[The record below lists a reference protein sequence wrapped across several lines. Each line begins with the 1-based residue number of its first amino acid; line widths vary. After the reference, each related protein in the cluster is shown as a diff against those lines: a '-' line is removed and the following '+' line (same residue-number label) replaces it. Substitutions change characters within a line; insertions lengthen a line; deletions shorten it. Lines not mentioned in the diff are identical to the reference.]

1 MKVAL
6 SFPGCNRRGGIERVI
21 YECAKFLSE
30 RGHEVTVFASR
41 YEPGGVAV
49 RYHHVP
55 TSRALRKLEPLAF
68 HHACTRAMI
77 ESQFDVHGAFGIDC
91 PTGGVF
97 WVGTVHAAWLEK
109 AKALR
114 SRWSLA
120 GWKQRLNPVHA
131 MLLSLEKR
139 HYRPGSYRRIVVMT
153 EDVKSDL
160 YRHYGVPAEHV
171 DLVPG
176 GYASAEFNLA
186 RTRELRQPMREELG
200 FAQEDKVILFV
211 ANELQR
217 KGFPTLLRAVDSMED
232 PRLKIL
238 VAGRMAPSP
247 HSRVKYFGATS
258 NVARCYAAADIFALP
273 TLYEAWGLVIIEAMA
288 SGLPVLTSRLAGASV
303 AVREGETGNL
313 LDDPT
318 DEAEIVRK
326 LSPLI
331 EGEHLSPEEIE
342 ASVAEY
348 EWSRVLTK
356 YEKVLSAMARQ

>member
-55 TSRALRKLEPLAF
+55 TSRTLRKLEPLAF
-68 HHACTRAMI
+68 HHACTRAML

-91 PTGGVF
+91 PTGRRFLGWDRARGV
-97 WVGTVHAAWLEK
+97 VGEGEGAAV
-109 AKALR
+109 ALVSGGVEAAAQSAAR
-114 SRWSLA
+114 DAPRL
-120 GWKQRLNPVHA
+120 QR
-131 MLLSLEKR
+131 R

-217 KGFPTLLRAVDSMED
+217 KGFPTLLRAVDSMKD
-232 PRLKIL
+232 RRLKIL
-238 VAGRMAPSP
+238 VAGRMAPSAHP
-247 HSRVKYFGATS
+247 RVKYFGSTS
-258 NVARCYAAADIFALP
+258 DVARCYAAADIFALP
-273 TLYEAWGLVIIEAMA
+273 TLYEAWGRRIIEAMA
-288 SGLPVLTSRLAGASV
+288 SGVPVLTRRLAGASV

-326 LSPLI
+326 LRPLI
-331 EGEHLSPEEIE
+331 EGEHSSPEQIE

-356 YEKVLSAMARQ
+356 YERVLSAMARQ